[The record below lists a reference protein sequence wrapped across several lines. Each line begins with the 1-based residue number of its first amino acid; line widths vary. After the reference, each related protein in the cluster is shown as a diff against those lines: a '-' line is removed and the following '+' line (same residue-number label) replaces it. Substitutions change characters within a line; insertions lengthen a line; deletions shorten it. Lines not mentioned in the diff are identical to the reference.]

1 MCINRTPANVQKRL
15 AAWSNHGPIPRDSG
29 TGGTIEQW
37 QSQPSAR
44 ARSALAAS
52 SRRSQRELRASPA
65 VSPALS
71 RRKGGAGKRRRRAAR
86 ARDRERGSGAA
97 RRAAAAHRVRARP
110 LRSPLAF
117 ARSQPRRGSLRGRGA
132 ACACAAAGGR
142 LAAAA
147 PWRGRGDIDSVAIA
161 PTGVAVAIETKT
173 RTYDGRHLVRVREQV
188 AWLSRRRRRWA
199 CNGALGVV
207 CMVRARGVERVE
219 HGVLV
224 VSVDRLACPSR
235 RCSDGSG
242 HRVRHLPRAHTAGF
256 ARQSGSVTT
265 SAREFRSRSKGAATQ
280 ALAPTPPYGV

>member
-117 ARSQPRRGSLRGRGA
+117 AHRSQPRRGSLRGRGA

-173 RTYDGRHLVRVREQV
+173 RTYDGRHLVRV
-188 AWLSRRRRRWA
+188 
-199 CNGALGVV
+199 
-207 CMVRARGVERVE
+207 
-219 HGVLV
+219 
-224 VSVDRLACPSR
+224 
-235 RCSDGSG
+235 
-242 HRVRHLPRAHTAGF
+242 PRAHTAGF

-265 SAREFRSRSKGAATQ
+265 SAREFRRRSKGAATQ
-280 ALAPTPPYGV
+280 ALAPTPPTVWEQQSARVLGTGLGHGEQAIGRASPAAALHQSERRSPDRQRRPSCPGPVVWRRRAR